1 MVKKL
6 LWSCIIMTLTLC
18 FCVAISL
25 FAQEKKDTEEVY
37 TIKKGDTLWAISSR
51 FMSNPFLWP
60 KLWQRNPYITNP
72 HWIYP
77 GNPVRLTSVQEA
89 KKEEPKKEEARKE
102 EPKRVAVT
110 EEKARE
116 VVKEPEVKKAEI
128 LPEVKKAND
137 VAEKKSSEGKPLVF
151 PEIRDAGVFGD
162 IDLRGHGSV
171 IESKEGKNLL
181 TKGDICYIWFRFK
194 DPVTIGDKYTVY
206 SARPAFT
213 PVNIVGGRVFNVAGV
228 VQIIERFGDY
238 YTAKVLESFKEIN
251 KGDFIMPYNKERME
265 VGLET
270 K

>member
-6 LWSCIIMTLTLC
+6 LWFCIIFILTLC

-77 GNPVRLTSVQEA
+77 GNPVRLTSLEEA
-89 KKEEPKKEEARKE
+89 KKEETKKEEPKK
-102 EPKRVAVT
+102 VAVA
-110 EEKARE
+110 EEKPRE
-116 VVKEPEVKKAEI
+116 IVKEPEIKRAET
-128 LPEVKKAND
+128 LPEVKKIE
-137 VAEKKSSEGKPLVF
+137 VIVEKKSSEVKPLVF
-151 PEIRDAGVFGD
+151 PEIRNAGVLGD

-171 IESKEGKNLL
+171 VETKEGKNLMS
-181 TKGDICYIWFRFK
+181 KGDICYISFRFK
-194 DPVTIGDKYTVY
+194 DPVLIGDKYTTY
-206 SARPAFT
+206 STRPAFT
-213 PVNIVGGRVFNVAGV
+213 PVDILGGRVFNVTG
-228 VQIIERFGDY
+228 IIQVIDKFGDY
-238 YTAKVLESFKEIN
+238 YTAKVLESFQEIN
-251 KGDFIMPYNKERME
+251 KGDIVMPYNKERME

>member
-6 LWSCIIMTLTLC
+6 LWFCITMTLTLC

-77 GNPVRLTSVQEA
+77 GNPVRLTSVQES
-89 KKEEPKKEEARKE
+89 KKEEPKKEETRKE

-110 EEKARE
+110 EEKPRE
-116 VVKEPEVKKAEI
+116 VVKEPEVKKADI
-128 LPEVKKAND
+128 LPEVKKTEV

-162 IDLRGHGSV
+162 VDLRGYGSV
-171 IESKEGKNLL
+171 VESKEGKNLMS
-181 TKGDICYIWFRFK
+181 KGDICYIWFRFK
-194 DPVTIGDKYTVY
+194 DPVTIGDKYTTH
-206 SARPAFT
+206 SSRPAFT
-213 PVNIVGGRVFNVAGV
+213 PVEIVGGRRFNVTGV
-228 VQIIERFGDY
+228 IQLIDKFGEF
-238 YTAKVLESFKEIN
+238 YTAKVLESFQEIN
-251 KGDFIMPYNKERME
+251 KGDYIIPYNKEKME

>member
-6 LWSCIIMTLTLC
+6 LWICIILILTLC

-25 FAQEKKDTEEVY
+25 FAQEKKDTEDVY

-51 FMSNPFLWP
+51 FMNNPFLWP

-77 GNPVRLTSVQEA
+77 GNPVRLTSVEEA
-89 KKEEPKKEEARKE
+89 KKEEPKKEETKKE

-110 EEKARE
+110 EEKPRE
-116 VVKEPEVKKAEI
+116 VVKEPEVKKAET
-128 LPEVKKAND
+128 LPEVKKTEV

-151 PEIRDAGVFGD
+151 PEVRSAGFFSD
-162 IDLRGHGSV
+162 IDFRGIGYV
-171 IESKEGKNLL
+171 VESKEGKNLVSA
-181 TKGDICYIWFRFK
+181 GDICYIGFRYK
-194 DPVTIGDKYTVY
+194 DPVLIGAKYTTV
-206 SARPAFT
+206 SSNPPFT
-213 PVNIVGGRVFNVAGV
+213 PVEIKGGTRYNITGV
-228 VQIIERFGDY
+228 VQIIDKYGDF
-238 YTAKVLESFKEIN
+238 YTAKVLESFQEIN
-251 KGDFIMPYNKERME
+251 KGDLIIPYNKEKME

>member
-6 LWSCIIMTLTLC
+6 LWFSIIFILTLC
-18 FCVAISL
+18 FCAAISL

-77 GNPVRLTSVQEA
+77 GNPVRLTSVEEA
-89 KKEEPKKEEARKE
+89 KKEEPKKEETRKE
-102 EPKRVAVT
+102 EPKRVAAA
-110 EEKARE
+110 EEKPRE
-116 VVKEPEVKKAEI
+116 VVKEPEVKRAEI
-128 LPEVKKAND
+128 LPEVKKTEV

-151 PEIRDAGVFGD
+151 PEIRNAGLFGD
-162 IDLRGHGSV
+162 IDLRGYGSV
-171 IESKEGKNLL
+171 VETKEGKNLVS
-181 TKGDICYIWFRFK
+181 KGDICYIWFRYK
-194 DPVTIGDKYTVY
+194 DPVSIGDKYTTF
-206 SARPAFT
+206 SSRPAYT
-213 PVNIVGGRVFNVAGV
+213 PVDIVGGRVYNETGV
-228 VQIIERFGDY
+228 VQIIEKFGDY
-238 YTAKVLESFKEIN
+238 YTAKVLESFQEIN
-251 KGDFIMPYNKERME
+251 KGDFVMPYSKERME

>member
-1 MVKKL
+1 MAKKL
-6 LWSCIIMTLTLC
+6 FWFCITMTLTLC
-18 FCVAISL
+18 VCVAVPL

-89 KKEEPKKEEARKE
+89 KKEEPKKEETKKE
-102 EPKRVAVT
+102 EP
-110 EEKARE
+110 RE

-128 LPEVKKAND
+128 LPEVRKAE
-137 VAEKKSSEGKPLVF
+137 VVVEKKSSEGKPLVF

-162 IDLRGHGSV
+162 VNLRGYGSV
-171 IESKEGKNLL
+171 VESKEGKYLMS
-181 TKGDICYIWFRFK
+181 KGDICYIWFRFK
-194 DPVTIGDKYTVY
+194 DPVTIGDKYTTH
-206 SARPAFT
+206 SSRPAFT
-213 PVNIVGGRVFNVAGV
+213 PVNIVGGRVFNVTGV
-228 VQIIERFGDY
+228 VQLIDKFGEY
-238 YTAKVLESFKEIN
+238 YTAKVLESFQEIS
-251 KGDFIMPYNKERME
+251 KGDYIIPYNKEKME

>member
-6 LWSCIIMTLTLC
+6 LSFCITLTLTLC
-18 FCVAISL
+18 FCVVISL

-77 GNPVRLTSVQEA
+77 GNSVRLTSVQEA
-89 KKEEPKKEEARKE
+89 RKEEPKKEEARKE
-102 EPKRVAVT
+102 EPKTVAMT
-110 EEKARE
+110 EAKPRE
-116 VVKEPEVKKAEI
+116 VVKEPEAKKTEM
-128 LPEVKKAND
+128 LPEVKTIE
-137 VAEKKSSEGKPLVF
+137 VVTEKKSSEVKPLVF

-162 IDLRGHGSV
+162 IDLRGYGSIV
-171 IESKEGKNLL
+171 ESKEGKNLMS
-181 TKGDICYIWFRFK
+181 KGDICYIWFRFK
-194 DPVTIGDKYTVY
+194 DPVSVGDKYTTY
-206 SARPAFT
+206 GSRPAFT
-213 PVNIVGGRVFNVAGV
+213 PVDIVGGRVFNVTGV

-238 YTAKVLESFKEIN
+238 YTAKVLESFQEIN
-251 KGDFIMPYNKERME
+251 KGDFVMPYKKERME